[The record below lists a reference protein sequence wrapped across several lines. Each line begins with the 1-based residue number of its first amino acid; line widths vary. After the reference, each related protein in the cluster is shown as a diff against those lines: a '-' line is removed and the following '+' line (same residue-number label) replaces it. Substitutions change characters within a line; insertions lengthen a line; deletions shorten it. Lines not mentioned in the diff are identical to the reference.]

1 MRILINQKQVAERE
15 KLHLQ
20 QKREREIAQVNTRY
34 QQMMVTPQQMV
45 NNNHPIYNNN
55 NQLVLIH
62 PRVNIEEIDD

>member
-20 QKREREIAQVNTRY
+20 QKREREIAEVNARY
-34 QQMMVTPQQMV
+34 QQMVTPQQMV

>member
-34 QQMMVTPQQMV
+34 QQMMVTPQ
-45 NNNHPIYNNN
+45 
-55 NQLVLIH
+55 
-62 PRVNIEEIDD
+62 

>member
-1 MRILINQKQVAERE
+1 MSFFIRNKLLRE

-20 QKREREIAQVNTRY
+20 QKREREIAEVNARY
-34 QQMMVTPQQMV
+34 QQMVTPQQMV
-45 NNNHPIYNNN
+45 NNNHPIYNNNNN